1 MTIMTAGNAPQP
13 RLDVAQVADLAR
25 RVYRLLQR
33 PDVRRAWH
41 EAFLSAGAA
50 LTAASN
56 AVSETR
62 TAWPSV
68 D

>member
-1 MTIMTAGNAPQP
+1 MTIMTAVNAPQS

-33 PDVRRAWH
+33 PDVRRAWR

-50 LTAASN
+50 LTAARN